1 MSNNG
6 NNKLTL
12 DCPHCKQRFSVPV
25 PKLERVNTGRASIV
39 VVTHE
44 KPIRCV
50 CAGAIV
56 LAIEAAQLAWV
67 AMPITDQQAAQI
79 EGSNI
84 IKPPEGIRLI
94 G

>member
-6 NNKLTL
+6 TNTFTI
-12 DCPHCKQRFSVPV
+12 DCPHCKQRFSVAG
-25 PKLERVNTGRASIV
+25 PKLERVNTGRVSIV
-39 VVTHE
+39 VVAHE
-44 KPIRCV
+44 KPIRCI
-50 CAGAIV
+50 CGGAIV

-67 AMPITDQQAAQI
+67 AMPITDQQAAQL